1 MKNLLNFKKVIYLS
15 LFVTGLT
22 IMNGCV
28 VYRPNNAQMV
38 SVPDIIQMS
47 KDGLSSKDIIDEI
60 NSSHTVYSL
69 KADQLIKLRDQ
80 GVQDS
85 VLNYMEE
92 TKIAAIQYDQRYADS
107 GYWRMAGDGY
117 FYGAFG
123 WGWPY
128 GYYGFGWGPTVIY
141 NVNRGY
147 GGGYHG
153 GFHGGGG
160 YRGGMR
166 R

>member
-1 MKNLLNFKKVIYLS
+1 
-15 LFVTGLT
+15 
-22 IMNGCV
+22 
-28 VYRPNNAQMV
+28 
-38 SVPDIIQMS
+38 
-47 KDGLSSKDIIDEI
+47 
-60 NSSHTVYSL
+60 
-69 KADQLIKLRDQ
+69 
-80 GVQDS
+80 
-85 VLNYMEE
+85 
-92 TKIAAIQYDQRYADS
+92 
-107 GYWRMAGDGY
+107 MASDGY

-153 GFHGGGG
+153 GGG